1 MYISMDRVK
10 EELLAGKIR
19 IAKFSMQLGAFTD
32 MLYVVELL
40 EPEKFT
46 PQLKIGE
53 VYTPSSVFAVRC
65 INLPKKARDVEP
77 DTDVF
82 RLNSNVYKVETIS
95 TEMIA
100 QFILQCARN
109 PEGKVE
115 DNFIFPDEDE
125 ELLIEKGLKIFEE
138 FERITG
144 ILAGVEI
151 NPSDY
156 RITDMS
162 QFFEL
167 IFIEVYN
174 ELIKTKELPIDQVID
189 IEFKIDKTKDYVPK
203 FYLYYKR
210 NISCGDDKPYPEI
223 LARGLKE
230 LTREPKEFT
239 LISATMTSIYKC
251 ENIEFLMELYTKMKF
266 VFLINYLYG
275 KMRQFTETV
284 ENRYKIFIY

>member
-10 EELLAGKIR
+10 EELKAGKIR
-19 IAKFSMQLGAFTD
+19 IAKFSMPVGDFTD
-32 MLYVVELL
+32 ILYLVELL

-65 INLPKKARDVEP
+65 INLPKNVRDINP
-77 DTDVF
+77 DTD
-82 RLNSNVYKVETIS
+82 RLNSDVYKVETIS
-95 TEMIA
+95 TENIA

-109 PEGKVE
+109 HEGKVE

-125 ELLIEKGLKIFEE
+125 EVLIEKGLKIFEE

-151 NPSDY
+151 KPSEY
-156 RITDMS
+156 RITDMT

-174 ELIKTKELPIDQVID
+174 ELIKTKDLPIDQIID
-189 IEFKIDKTKDYVPK
+189 VEFKIDKTKDYVPK
-203 FYLYYKR
+203 FYIYYKR
-210 NISCGDDKPYPEI
+210 NISCGDDKPYMEI

-239 LISATMTSIYKC
+239 LISATMTNRCKC

-275 KMRQFTETV
+275 KMRQFTATV
-284 ENRYKIFIY
+284 ENNYKIFIY